1 MAMLSADT
9 ITAEYLD
16 VMCSIWKAEFSLF
29 SFLVK
34 RRLLPLASD
43 TFLVTAW
50 RFLHVYFLGW

>member
-34 RRLLPLASD
+34 RRLLASD